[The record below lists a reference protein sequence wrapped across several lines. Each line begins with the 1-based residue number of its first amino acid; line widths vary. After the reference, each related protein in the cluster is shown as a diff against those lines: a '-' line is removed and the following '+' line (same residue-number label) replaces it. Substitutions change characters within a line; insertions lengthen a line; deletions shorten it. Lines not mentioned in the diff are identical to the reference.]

1 MRPLL
6 RLFWL
11 LPLVTVACM
20 RSKNGA
26 EAEQDA
32 AAAEDE
38 VPVVETLSIGEETLG
53 PVRLGMS
60 QTEIESI
67 ETMTFAPTEIEL
79 EGQKTPALR
88 AMRDGKP
95 IGTVELHD
103 GRASRIRIDSS
114 EPKTAKGAHVGMTAK
129 ELDAVHGEGKVV
141 TGEGNVCAVFDDA
154 KGLSFCFKN
163 ASPDTKNFS
172 ELVDGNATVSE
183 ILVVGM
189 GE

>member
-32 AAAEDE
+32 AAAEE
-38 VPVVETLSIGEETLG
+38 VPVVETLSISAETLG

-60 QTEIESI
+60 KTEIESI
-67 ETMTFAPTEIEL
+67 ETMTFTPTEVEL

-95 IGTVELHD
+95 IGTVELQND
-103 GRASRIRIDSS
+103 RATRIRIDSS
-114 EPKTAKGAHVGMTAK
+114 EPKTSKGAHVGMTAK
-129 ELDAVHGEGKVV
+129 ELDAAHGEGKVV

-154 KGLSFCFKN
+154 QGLTFCFKN
-163 ASPDTKNFS
+163 ANPDTKEFS
-172 ELVDGNATVSE
+172 ELLESNPTVSE
-183 ILVVGM
+183 ILVVGL